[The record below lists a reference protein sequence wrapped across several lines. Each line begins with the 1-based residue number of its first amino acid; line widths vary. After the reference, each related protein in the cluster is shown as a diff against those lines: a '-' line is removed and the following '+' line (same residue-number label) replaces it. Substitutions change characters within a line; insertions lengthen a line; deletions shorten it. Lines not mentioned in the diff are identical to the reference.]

1 MTETA
6 AGNVNRDA
14 LYGKRNGIDS
24 IIRQIVY
31 GELKAVLPVKVVESD
46 TTNKRLIVLPLINQV
61 TPDNKEVPHANLHD
75 IPYGYEQ
82 AGECVIQIDPQPG
95 DIGVVV
101 CSYRDISRLKASQK
115 AGTPAT
121 MRCYAWEDA
130 IYLRTLWT
138 PKIPEHVIS
147 ISPDGGITLT
157 SPRPVTV
164 NADLHVNGSITAS
177 GDVTGGGISLDK
189 HVHSGVQPGGGNTGK
204 PQ

>member
-14 LYGKRNGIDS
+14 LYGERNGIDS

-46 TTNKRLIVLPLINQV
+46 ATNKRLIVLPLINQV

-101 CSYRDISRLKASQK
+101 CSYRDISRLKAARK

-130 IYLRTLWT
+130 IYIRTLWT
-138 PKIPEHVIS
+138 KKIPEHVIS
-147 ISPDGGITLT
+147 ISPDSGITLT
-157 SPRPVTV
+157 SSRPVTV

-177 GDVTGGGISLDK
+177 GDVTGGGISLDE
-189 HVHSGVQPGGGNTGK
+189 HVHGGVQTGGGDTGK

>member
-1 MTETA
+1 MTENA

-14 LYGKRNGIDS
+14 LYGERNGIDS

-31 GELKAVLPVKVVESD
+31 GELKAILPVRVVETDSKS
-46 TTNKRLIVLPLINQV
+46 KRLIVLPLINQV
-61 TPDNKEVPHANLHD
+61 TPDNKEVIHANLHD
-75 IPYGYEQ
+75 LPYGYEQ

-95 DIGVVV
+95 DIGLAI
-101 CSYRDISRLKASQK
+101 CSYRDLSRLKATRQS
-115 AGTPAT
+115 GTPAT
-121 MRCYAWEDA
+121 SRAYAWEDA
-130 IYLRTLWT
+130 VYIRTLWT
-138 PKIPEHVIS
+138 AKSPQHVIS

-164 NADLHVNGSITAS
+164 NADLHVSGSITAS

-189 HVHSGVQPGGGNTGK
+189 HVHGGVQAGGGNTGK